1 MNANDNPRRALIA
14 AMAGFA
20 LDGFDM
26 LMLSFMLPSLSHDLA
41 LSPTDSGV
49 LVTWTLVGGAIG
61 GSGFGILAD
70 YIGRAR
76 VLSFSILVFSV
87 FSILSAF
94 STGFYDLLFYRFCAG
109 LGMGCEFGV
118 GVVLATEAY
127 PIAQRPR
134 IASYVGLSWQIGVLL
149 ASLVTPLL
157 LPVVGWR
164 GAFVVGGLPALAAFF
179 IRRGVRDSDEFR
191 TARALR
197 PAGENPVKGLWYPPV
212 RRRSSVAICTMA
224 FIQNFG
230 YYGLMIWLPSY
241 LTKERGF
248 SMIHS
253 GFAAALMVVGM
264 IVGVLLFG
272 RLSARIGYRLAFV
285 SYQLGAAMI
294 VLLYACV
301 QSGQTLML
309 LGIVAGIFVN
319 GMMGGYGELV
329 GAYYPSENRSTAQSV
344 LWSIGRA
351 CGGLAP
357 LVIGYAAARLSFGG
371 ALAFLAFIYVVDLV
385 VTVFVLPGR
394 PGAAPAPRGTGA
406 VSCEHG

>member
-1 MNANDNPRRALIA
+1 
-14 AMAGFA
+14 MAGFA

-26 LMLSFMLPSLSHDLA
+26 LMLSFMLPSLSHDLL
-41 LSPTDSGV
+41 LSPIDSGI

-61 GSGFGILAD
+61 GAGFGILAD

-76 VLSFSILVFSV
+76 VLSMSILVFSV

-127 PIAQRPR
+127 PATMRPR
-134 IASYVGLSWQIGVLL
+134 IASYVGLSWQLGVLL
-149 ASLVTPLL
+149 ASLLTPLL
-157 LPVVGWR
+157 LPMIGWR
-164 GAFVVGGLPALAAFF
+164 GVFVVGGLPALAAFF
-179 IRRGVRDSDEFR
+179 IRRGVQDSEEFQVSSR
-191 TARALR
+191 SR
-197 PAGENPVKGLWYPPV
+197 PTGDNPVKGLWYPPI
-212 RRRSSVAICTMA
+212 RRRSSIAICTMA

-248 SMIHS
+248 SMMNS

-272 RLSARIGYRLAFV
+272 RLSAKIGYRRAFV

-294 VLLYACV
+294 VLLYSCV
-301 QSGQTLML
+301 QSSQVLIP

-329 GAYYPSENRSTAQSV
+329 GVYYPVQNRSTAQSV
-344 LWSIGRA
+344 LWSLGRA

-357 LVIGYAAARLSFGG
+357 LVIGYAAAQLGFAG
-371 ALAFLAFIYVVDLV
+371 ALGFLGLVYVVDMV

-394 PGAAPAPRGTGA
+394 PGPVPYTTGA
-406 VSCEHG
+406 ASCEQG